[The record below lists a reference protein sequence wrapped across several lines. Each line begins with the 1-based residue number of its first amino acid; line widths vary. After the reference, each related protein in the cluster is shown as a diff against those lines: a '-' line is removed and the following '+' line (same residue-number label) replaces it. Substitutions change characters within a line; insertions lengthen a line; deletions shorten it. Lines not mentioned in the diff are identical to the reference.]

1 MKFLL
6 DTHCW
11 LWLQVEPERMSP
23 NLLEKLA
30 DRSVVLHLSA
40 ASAWEIGI
48 KHALGRLAL
57 PEPPE
62 VYIPERMRRCGV
74 RELPISHAHAV
85 AAAALPSHHK
95 DPFDR
100 MLVAQS
106 QVEDLTLVTAD
117 GVLECYDLRMIHVR
131 PA

>member
-1 MKFLL
+1 MRFLL
-6 DTHCW
+6 DTRCW
-11 LWLQVEPERMSP
+11 LWLQVEPERLSP
-23 NLLEKLA
+23 SLLETLA
-30 DRSVVLHLSA
+30 DRSAALYLSA

-48 KHALGRLAL
+48 KHALGRLPL
-57 PEPPE
+57 PEPPA
-62 VYIPERMRRCGV
+62 VYIPERMRRSGV

-106 QVEDLTLVTAD
+106 RAEDLTLVTAD
-117 GVLECYDLRMIHVR
+117 GVLECYDLRMIRVR